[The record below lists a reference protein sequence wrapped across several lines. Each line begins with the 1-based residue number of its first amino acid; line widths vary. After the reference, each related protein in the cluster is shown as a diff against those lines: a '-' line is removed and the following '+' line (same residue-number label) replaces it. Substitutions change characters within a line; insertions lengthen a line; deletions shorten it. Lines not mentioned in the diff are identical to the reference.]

1 MKILNIDY
9 NRENCTF
16 MNGIYIKE
24 LKKLNRNLKDLIIV
38 DNSPLAYTFDINK
51 GLPIKTWYEDKKDV
65 ELYKISSILKFLA
78 TTKDV
83 RSYIRKF
90 VKRNEII
97 YDEAMK
103 IMKNFENKKI
113 KINNSNAPNNNLIN
127 DNNYNNN
134 NISSMNN
141 ISTSKNTNNIKLI
154 HDSEDNLIFNKEEI
168 ELYERNIENKGKGNS
183 KSISEIEKSFNN
195 QNYKKKLKATTMLY
209 KTQNKKK

>member
-65 ELYKISSILKFLA
+65 ELYKISSILKFLS

-113 KINNSNAPNNNLIN
+113 KINNSNASNNNLIN

-141 ISTSKNTNNIKLI
+141 ISTSKNKNNIKLI
-154 HDSEDNLIFNKEEI
+154 HDSEDNLFFNKEEI

-183 KSISEIEKSFNN
+183 QSISENEKSFNN
-195 QNYKKKLKATTMLY
+195 QNYKMKLKATTMLY
-209 KTQNKKK
+209 SK

>member
-65 ELYKISSILKFLA
+65 ELYKISSILKFLS

-113 KINNSNAPNNNLIN
+113 KINNSNASNNNLIN

-141 ISTSKNTNNIKLI
+141 ISTSKNINNTNNIKLI
-154 HDSEDNLIFNKEEI
+154 NDSEDNLIFNKEGI

-183 KSISEIEKSFNN
+183 QSISENEKSFNN
-195 QNYKKKLKATTMLY
+195 QNYKMKLKATTMLY
-209 KTQNKKK
+209 SK